1 MPGDDPSLHVPPGGL
16 ESLKI
21 VLACSPD
28 FGHTSDQPDSP
39 SAEGRP

>member
-1 MPGDDPSLHVPPGGL
+1 MPGDDPSLHVPPVGL

-21 VLACSPD
+21 VLA
-28 FGHTSDQPDSP
+28 FGHASDQPDSP